1 MTEAMKI
8 ILSTQPADAR
18 WGEKATYSINN
29 DGITLHLNGADDLGL
44 IQRAAR
50 KIDGLGIKHVQLSG
64 EGWDADRCWAFWQG
78 YKAPKGTR
86 KVVWPDLD
94 DAQRQELDNRLMII
108 DWVRD
113 TINAP
118 AEELG
123 PSQLA
128 QRAVDLISNVAGD
141 RVTYRI
147 TKGEDLREQGY
158 MGLHTVGRGSERSPV
173 LLALDY
179 NPTGDKE
186 APVYACL
193 VGKGITF
200 DSGGYSIKQTAF
212 MDSMKSDMG
221 GATTVTGALAFA
233 ITRGLNKR
241 VKLFLCCAD
250 NLISGNAFK
259 LGDIITYR
267 NGKKVEVMNTDAE
280 GRLVLADGLIDASAQ
295 KPELIIDAATL
306 TGAAKTA
313 LGNDYHALFSFDDAL
328 AGRLLASASQ
338 ENEPF
343 WRLPLAEFHR
353 SQLPSNFAEL
363 NNTGSAAYPAGA
375 STAAGFLSHFVENY
389 QQGWQRDDLLLEEG
403 AVELPEGEFNAAF
416 NPEAV
421 VKVTD
426 VLLASHENT
435 AQIIDARPAARFNA
449 EVDEPRPGLRRGHIP
464 GALNVPWTELVRE
477 GELKTTDELDAIFFG
492 RGVSYDKP
500 IIVSCGSGVTAA
512 VVLLALATLDVPNV
526 KLYDGAWSEWGARAD
541 LPVEPV
547 K

>member
-8 ILSTQPADAR
+8 TLSNQPADAR

-29 DGITLHLNGADDLGL
+29 DGITLHLTGNDDLGL

-50 KIDGLGIKHVQLSG
+50 KIDGLGIKHVSLEG
-64 EGWDADRCWAFWQG
+64 EDWDTDRSWAFWAG
-78 YKAPKGTR
+78 YKGPKGTR
-86 KVVWPDLD
+86 KIEWANLD
-94 DAQRQELDNRLMII
+94 EAGQKELESRLNII

-123 PSQLA
+123 PEQLA
-128 QRAVDLISNVAGD
+128 QRAVDLLCGVAGD
-141 RVTYRI
+141 KMSYRI
-147 TKGEDLREQGY
+147 TKGEDLREQNY
-158 MGLHTVGRGSERSPV
+158 MGIHTVGRGSERPPV

-186 APVYACL
+186 APVFACL

-200 DSGGYSIKQTAF
+200 DTGGYSLKQSAF

-221 GATTVTGALAFA
+221 GAATITGALAFA

-241 VKLFLCCAD
+241 VKLYLCCAD
-250 NLISGNAFK
+250 NMVSGNAFK
-259 LGDIITYR
+259 LGDIIRYR
-267 NGKKVEVMNTDAE
+267 NGKNVEVMNTDAE

-295 KPELIIDAATL
+295 KPELIIDMATL

-313 LGNDYHALFSFDDAL
+313 LGNDYHALFSFDDKL
-328 AGRLLASASQ
+328 AARLLASAAA

-363 NNTGSAAYPAGA
+363 NNTASAAYPAGA

-389 QQGWQRDDLLLEEG
+389 HEGWLHIDCSATYRKA
-403 AVELPEGEFNAAF
+403 AVEQWSAGATGLGVRTVAN
-416 NPEAV
+416 
-421 VKVTD
+421 
-426 VLLASHENT
+426 LLT
-435 AQIIDARPAARFNA
+435 A
-449 EVDEPRPGLRRGHIP
+449 E
-464 GALNVPWTELVRE
+464 
-477 GELKTTDELDAIFFG
+477 
-492 RGVSYDKP
+492 
-500 IIVSCGSGVTAA
+500 
-512 VVLLALATLDVPNV
+512 
-526 KLYDGAWSEWGARAD
+526 
-541 LPVEPV
+541 
-547 K
+547 

>member
-1 MTEAMKI
+1 M
-8 ILSTQPADAR
+8 DA
-18 WGEKATYSINN
+18 GEKKRPGASITTASLY
-29 DGITLHLNGADDLGL
+29 ISTVKTTSGL
-44 IQRAAR
+44 SSARRAKFA
-50 KIDGLGIKHVQLSG
+50 LSG
-64 EGWDADRCWAFWQG
+64 EGWNTDRAWAFWAG
-78 YKAPKGTR
+78 YKGPKGQR
-86 KVVWPDLD
+86 QVEWPSLD
-94 DAQRQELDNRLMII
+94 DAQRSELDNRLTII

-123 PSQLA
+123 PEQLA
-128 QRAVDLISNVAGD
+128 QRAVDLLCGVAGEKIS
-141 RVTYRI
+141 YRI

-158 MGLHTVGRGSERSPV
+158 LGLHTVGRGSERPPV

-200 DSGGYSIKQTAF
+200 DSGGYSIKQSAF

-221 GATTVTGALAFA
+221 GAATITGALAFA

-259 LGDIITYR
+259 LGDIIHYR
-267 NGKKVEVMNTDAE
+267 NGKTVEVMNTDAE

-328 AGRLLASASQ
+328 ANRLLASAQ
-338 ENEPF
+338 AENEAF

-353 SQLPSNFAEL
+353 NQLPSNFADL

-389 QQGWQRDDLLLEEG
+389 HQGWLHIDCSATYRKS
-403 AVELPEGEFNAAF
+403 AVEQWSAGATGLGVRTIAN
-416 NPEAV
+416 
-421 VKVTD
+421 
-426 VLLASHENT
+426 LLT
-435 AQIIDARPAARFNA
+435 A
-449 EVDEPRPGLRRGHIP
+449 E
-464 GALNVPWTELVRE
+464 
-477 GELKTTDELDAIFFG
+477 
-492 RGVSYDKP
+492 
-500 IIVSCGSGVTAA
+500 
-512 VVLLALATLDVPNV
+512 
-526 KLYDGAWSEWGARAD
+526 
-541 LPVEPV
+541 
-547 K
+547 

>member
-8 ILSTQPADAR
+8 TLSTQPADAR

-29 DGITLHLNGADDLGL
+29 DGITLHLNGKDDAGL

-50 KIDGLGIKHVQLSG
+50 KIDGMGIKHVALAG
-64 EGWDADRCWAFWQG
+64 EGWDTERSWAFWAG
-78 YKAPKGTR
+78 YKGPKGSR
-86 KVVWPDLD
+86 NVDWAALD
-94 DAQRQELDNRLMII
+94 DAQKSELDNRLAIV

-113 TINAP
+113 TINAS

-123 PSQLA
+123 PEQLA
-128 QRAVDLISNVAGD
+128 ARAVDLLCRFGCDNVH
-141 RVTYRI
+141 YRI

-158 MGLHTVGRGSERSPV
+158 MGIHTVGRGSDRPPV

-179 NPTGDKE
+179 NPTGDAN

-200 DSGGYSIKQTAF
+200 DTGGYSLKQSAF

-221 GATTVTGALAFA
+221 GAALVTGALAFA

-241 VKLFLCCAD
+241 VKLYLCCAD
-250 NLISGNAFK
+250 NMVSGNAFK
-259 LGDIITYR
+259 LGDIISYR

-280 GRLVLADGLIDASAQ
+280 GRLVLADGLIDACAQ

-313 LGNDYHALFSFDDAL
+313 LGNDYHALFSFDDKL
-328 AGRLLASASQ
+328 AARLMASAAA

-353 SQLPSNFAEL
+353 NQLPSNFAEL
-363 NNTGSAAYPAGA
+363 NNTSSAAFPAGA

-389 QQGWQRDDLLLEEG
+389 HEGWLHIDCSATYRKS
-403 AVELPEGEFNAAF
+403 AVEQWAAGATGLGVRTLA
-416 NPEAV
+416 N
-421 VKVTD
+421 
-426 VLLASHENT
+426 LLT
-435 AQIIDARPAARFNA
+435 A
-449 EVDEPRPGLRRGHIP
+449 E
-464 GALNVPWTELVRE
+464 
-477 GELKTTDELDAIFFG
+477 
-492 RGVSYDKP
+492 
-500 IIVSCGSGVTAA
+500 
-512 VVLLALATLDVPNV
+512 
-526 KLYDGAWSEWGARAD
+526 
-541 LPVEPV
+541 
-547 K
+547 